1 MNDRMTELD
10 LYLFHEGKLQEA
22 WNHFGSTIV
31 RDDLGRSLGV
41 RFTVFAPHAKIVSV
55 VGDFNGWDSRT
66 HVMEKIDPTGV
77 WRLFVPDVGE
87 WEKYKFCIVTSFGQ
101 TIFKADPYAFFS
113 DLRPDTCS
121 KVYDIEGYRWND
133 GTYMEKRRSGE
144 VSSQPMAIYEVHL
157 GTWMTKPD
165 KSMHKFNELVD
176 YLIPYLKAEGFQYV
190 ELMPVTE
197 HPLDESWGYQT
208 TGYYSAT
215 SRYGVPK
222 DLMYLIDCCHQNN
235 IGVLIDWVPGHIC
248 KDAHGL
254 YMFDGEPLYEY
265 SDFKIRENEVWGTVN
280 LDLGKGVTRSFLI
293 SNALFWAR
301 YFHVDGFRIDAVSN
315 IIYHLGNPAV
325 GTNFPAIEFLQNL
338 SIAVKTKDPSLLLI
352 AEDSTAFPNITKPV
366 AKGGVGFDYKW
377 NMGWMNDTLRYFEKD
392 PIYRKYHHDLITFGL
407 VYAFSERF
415 VLPLSHDEVVHG
427 KRSLVSKMP
436 GDYWQKFANYRTL
449 LGLQFTHPGKK
460 LLFMGGEFAQMHEW
474 KDKEELDWFLMQY
487 PLHERAARFVRDL
500 LAVYQHHKA
509 LFELDHDPAGFRWI
523 DQSNRDQSIF
533 SFLRLSRDPDDFCL
547 IVLNMTPVAYES
559 FRIGV
564 PKAGVYEEILN
575 SDKDLYGG
583 SNVFNGLPLKSE
595 PFPMH
600 RCQQSLDLKV
610 APLSVAV
617 FQFRSADEPTLF
629 PTE

>member
-366 AKGGVGFDYKW
+366 AEGGVGFDYKW

>member
-366 AKGGVGFDYKW
+366 AEGGVGFDYKW

-547 IVLNMTPVAYES
+547 VVLNMTPVAYES

-564 PKAGVYEEILN
+564 PKPGVYEEILN

-595 PFPMH
+595 PVPMH